1 MEDMISFLLS
11 DEFENMVNAF
21 FGIIWLCLSIFAIF
35 ITLRLLRYLTKKEEV
50 SMVSFLLE
58 PQKTFYEIKL
68 LFNSTLLFFI
78 GTIFAFPSHFYEFTT
93 TEPFLLLISLIC
105 GTTVMASATLYAI
118 TITFIVFRWLRR
130 FKKYA

>member
-1 MEDMISFLLS
+1 MISFLLS

-21 FGIIWLCLSIFAIF
+21 FGIIWLCLSIFAII

-68 LFNSTLLFFI
+68 LFYSTLIFFV
-78 GTIFAFPSHFYEFTT
+78 GSIFAFPSHFYEFTT

-105 GTTVMASATLYAI
+105 GTTVMISATLYAI
-118 TITFIVFRWLRR
+118 TMAFIVFRWLRR